1 MTLLMSAGEKKHL
14 VHMSF
19 SSAPYQIDDA
29 VIKSL
34 YVNKQKN
41 VMQNRFNGLQ
51 PFVSYC
57 TIVFVL
63 PSACKMQTSEQKAKA
78 KTDEEEDRESN

>member
-1 MTLLMSAGEKKHL
+1 MSAGEKKHL

-19 SSAPYQIDDA
+19 IAELHNEFQQIDDA

-41 VMQNRFNGLQ
+41 A
-51 PFVSYC
+51 
-57 TIVFVL
+57 I
-63 PSACKMQTSEQKAKA
+63 
-78 KTDEEEDRESN
+78 